1 MGPDRPVTERAE
13 ARFAAESEGGDKVLA
28 FVAGGL
34 RRALAAHRVREIASL
49 PRLTPVPFGAEGLLG
64 LGNFRGRIVPVLA
77 LDGTD
82 DAAASRVLLL
92 DGERPVALAVEA
104 VLGLEARDG
113 ETLDLDALLAASFPA
128 PARRSATSAPLA
140 AAVQEAGEQ
149 EMGRDDRVAL
159 LAMELAGQRFA
170 LPADEVEAVLK
181 RPADQATVPGA
192 RGAALGAI
200 EYRDRLL
207 PLFSLAAL
215 LGFETRPKDAGRKE
229 YQQVVVVP
237 IGGGKVG
244 LVVDRVCNVLQVAP
258 DRLEPVPGVLLR
270 NDAEAAI
277 RAICRPGGGERLISV
292 LDADHLL
299 DAETTTALRTLAPA
313 RSLSDGETQA
323 GEQQSWLA
331 FHAGEHRLAMPLGAV
346 DGVARVPALAAVPDA
361 PEWLAG
367 LASLHGAAVPVIDLS
382 VRLGSH
388 ADGAGTKD
396 RRLVLARH
404 GGDPAGLLVDRID
417 GLIDLSR
424 HAIERPEAGGAAD
437 ATFEG
442 YARLTDDAEGE
453 RIALL
458 VSPWTLIDAAG
469 RALLARAE
477 KAARP

>member
-1 MGPDRPVTERAE
+1 MTERAE
-13 ARFAAESEGGDKVLA
+13 AHLAAGPEGEDKVLA

-34 RRALAAHRVREIASL
+34 RRSLAAHRVREIANL

-77 LDGTD
+77 LDGAD
-82 DAAASRVLLL
+82 GAAASRALLL
-92 DGERPVALAVEA
+92 DGERPVALAVDA
-104 VLGLEARDG
+104 VLGLEPRDG

-128 PARRSATSAPLA
+128 PARRSAPSAPLA
-140 AAVQEAGEQ
+140 AGVQET
-149 EMGRDDRVAL
+149 GRDDRVAL
-159 LAMELAGQRFA
+159 LTMELAGQRFA

-181 RPADQATVPGA
+181 RPPDQAAVPGA

-200 EYRDRLL
+200 EYRDSLL

-215 LGFETRPKDAGRKE
+215 LGFEERQKDAGRKGD
-229 YQQVVVVP
+229 QQVVVVP

-270 NDAEAAI
+270 KEAEAAI

-313 RSLSDGETQA
+313 RSLSEGEMQA
-323 GEQQSWLA
+323 GERQSWLA
-331 FHAGEHRLAMPLGAV
+331 FRAGEHRLAMPLEAV

-361 PEWLAG
+361 PDWLAG

-382 VRLGSH
+382 LRLGSR
-388 ADGAGTKD
+388 ADGSGAKD

-417 GLIDLSR
+417 GLVELPP
-424 HAIERPEAGGAAD
+424 HAIERPDAGGAAD

-477 KAARP
+477 QAARP